1 MIHAFCIYVF
11 DCSGHVVRD
20 NSLVSRHYRVPPLVV
35 CGFGE
40 EHLTAVVG
48 RVTLLGRSGRV
59 GDVALRGV
67 ASLDFRE
74 LPAFELHGLE
84 RAQGGWL
91 GVTNLATALQ
101 QRTLLTAAAA
111 SALAHRNYA
120 ERLPWCC
127 EACWQRVTGMCAT
140 CRWIADAYLHTVQHV
155 ALGLS
160 RMDLGQRVVS
170 RSRAERL

>member
-1 MIHAFCIYVF
+1 MARGWKHCEHST
-11 DCSGHVVRD
+11 D
-20 NSLVSRHYRVPPLVV
+20 YRVPTLVV

-40 EHLTAVVG
+40 DHFPAVEG

-59 GDVALRGV
+59 GDVALRRV

-155 ALGLS
+155 A
-160 RMDLGQRVVS
+160 
-170 RSRAERL
+170 RLVTNGPGTACGVAQPC

>member
-1 MIHAFCIYVF
+1 M
-11 DCSGHVVRD
+11 
-20 NSLVSRHYRVPPLVV
+20 VPPLVV

-40 EHLTAVVG
+40 DHLTAVVG

-59 GDVALRGV
+59 GDVALRRV

-91 GVTNLATALQ
+91 GVTNLATGALQ
-101 QRTLLTAAAA
+101 HCTVVSAAGAA
-111 SALAHRNYA
+111 ALAHRNYA

-127 EACWQRVTGMCAT
+127 DACCERVTGMRAT
-140 CRWIADAYLHTVQHV
+140 FRWIADAHLHTVQHV
-155 ALGLS
+155 A
-160 RMDLGQRVVS
+160 
-170 RSRAERL
+170 RLVTNGPGTACGVAQPC